1 MDACRH
7 LGEFRHAQR
16 KNHHHRE
23 WPRPGEN
30 VRRPGNAREQ
40 AGEVVRPGHAG
51 PVQRPQA
58 RGSNAVALAQAVAS
72 GLGGISWEL
81 VEPLFDELLGCVY
94 RVPDPSTPAARVQ
107 LNPANVDAHIQ
118 DMGTLLRLRAGVLEV
133 CFDFFGRDGGLYSR
147 LTTAADRLTSG
158 TTKPS
163 RPA

>member
-1 MDACRH
+1 MLA
-7 LGEFRHAQR
+7 LF
-16 KNHHHRE
+16 N
-23 WPRPGEN
+23 
-30 VRRPGNAREQ
+30 GNLPADIAE
-40 AGEVVRPGHAG
+40 
-51 PVQRPQA
+51 QA

-81 VEPLFDELLGCVY
+81 VEPLYDELLGCVY

-118 DMGTLLRLRAGVLEV
+118 DMSTLLRLRAGVLEV

>member
-1 MDACRH
+1 MLNEKFIAIESGRDQ
-7 LGEFRHAQR
+7 GKTF
-16 KNHHHRE
+16 
-23 WPRPGEN
+23 
-30 VRRPGNAREQ
+30 
-40 AGEVVRPGHAG
+40 VVREMPASKLEKWSARAMLALFNGNLPSDIAE
-51 PVQRPQA
+51 QA

-81 VEPLFDELLGCVY
+81 VEPLYDELLGCVY
-94 RVPDPSTPAARVQ
+94 RVPDPSTPNNRVP

-118 DMGTLLRLRAGVLEV
+118 DMSTLLRLRAGVLEV

>member
-1 MDACRH
+1 MLNEKIIAIESGRDQ
-7 LGEFRHAQR
+7 GKTF
-16 KNHHHRE
+16 
-23 WPRPGEN
+23 
-30 VRRPGNAREQ
+30 
-40 AGEVVRPGHAG
+40 VVREMPASKLEKWSARAMLALFNGNLPADIAE
-51 PVQRPQA
+51 QA
-58 RGSNAVALAQAVAS
+58 RGSNAVTLAQAVAS
-72 GLGGISWEL
+72 GLGGISWEV
-81 VEPLFDELLGCVY
+81 VEPLYDELLGCVY

-118 DMGTLLRLRAGVLEV
+118 DMSTLLRLRAGVLEV